1 MLNKHAN
8 RDVVAQEILQRS
20 VSVEDQRPG
29 APSSRAHS
37 KTTLNDLLDSLKLLE
52 EGPERHSEAKSYR
65 KEKYAWIDE
74 VRLLSAVV

>member
-1 MLNKHAN
+1 M
-8 RDVVAQEILQRS
+8 
-20 VSVEDQRPG
+20 SVEDQRHQG

-52 EGPERHSEAKSYR
+52 EGPETLSEPKSYR

-74 VRLLSAVV
+74 VRLF